1 MLALPARIEAIPD
14 GTTGGPKN
22 TSAWTPSTTSRPDIK
37 FDSGDSNE
45 VALFISCRLHFSLS
59 SFLIIL
65 FGLSQSHM
73 SCLSYFLLRA
83 TEVQYH

>member
-14 GTTGGPKN
+14 GTAGGPKN

-45 VALFISCRLHFSLS
+45 VALFIP
-59 SFLIIL
+59 
-65 FGLSQSHM
+65 
-73 SCLSYFLLRA
+73 
-83 TEVQYH
+83 